1 MATKNQ
7 EELLVRYPS
16 PYKVVDGNLCMEV
29 TEKHSKYDKK
39 LANLLRT
46 SKASW
51 QLMMER
57 RKQRFCV

>member
-1 MATKNQ
+1 MKNQ

-39 LANLLRT
+39 LTTTIMMTAKMKMRT
-46 SKASW
+46 KAS
-51 QLMMER
+51 L
-57 RKQRFCV
+57 